1 MQIIPIKDIPAQS
14 VQVTLAGQNCQINL
28 YIKSGS
34 LYCDVYVN
42 TTLLVGGVICQ
53 NLNRIL
59 RDHYFG
65 FIGDLCFN
73 DNSGTSDPSS
83 PGLGV
88 RYEFWYLD
96 VNEVP

>member
-1 MQIIPIKDIPAQS
+1 MQIIPIKDIAAQS
-14 VQVTLAGQNCQINL
+14 VQVTLGGQNCQIDL
-28 YIKSGS
+28 YTKTGM

-42 TTLLVGGVICQ
+42 TVLLVGGVICQ

-59 RDHYFG
+59 RDRYFG

-73 DNSGTSDPSS
+73 DNAGVTDPIS

-88 RYEFWYLD
+88 RYEFWYLEAS
-96 VNEVP
+96 EV